1 MTGGDDITARAPT
14 QRTTRS
20 SPGKSSATDNRPAI
34 NGTDNGIYRQLQI
47 IPCQR
52 ILTADEQDP
61 CLQKILEGEM
71 PRIVNRALGGCVQW
85 QQTRLAP
92 PFKVLRQLNHYKRDI
107 DTAAKF
113 VEDQLVR
120 APQARL
126 ASGQL

>member
-1 MTGGDDITARAPT
+1 M
-14 QRTTRS
+14 
-20 SPGKSSATDNRPAI
+20 
-34 NGTDNGIYRQLQI
+34 
-47 IPCQR
+47 
-52 ILTADEQDP
+52 
-61 CLQKILEGEM
+61 QKILEGEI

-85 QQTRLAP
+85 QQTRLEP
-92 PFKVLRQLNHYKRDI
+92 PFKVLEQLNHYKRDI